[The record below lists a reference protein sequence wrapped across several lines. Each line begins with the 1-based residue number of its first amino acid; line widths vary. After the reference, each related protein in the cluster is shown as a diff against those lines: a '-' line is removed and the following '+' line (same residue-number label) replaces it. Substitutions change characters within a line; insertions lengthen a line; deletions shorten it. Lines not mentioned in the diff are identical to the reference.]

1 MKFIVLK
8 HLTEFG
14 FKMVL
19 VFLPCFIHLTVR
31 NACFC
36 CLKLEGGRRRLIC
49 FLLRIGLRS
58 WLLTISFKWPFFQGL
73 WPHLVEATLA
83 AFHPYGKQLVSWCD
97 QAWYSPSSS
106 SCTCRTLF
114 CYRKQSYCKQFL
126 YLSLYSPQCWECY
139 VVQCQTKCIFPLSW
153 PSSSELLYALEI
165 WAAFSCGVW

>member
-1 MKFIVLK
+1 ML
-8 HLTEFG
+8 L
-14 FKMVL
+14 L
-19 VFLPCFIHLTVR
+19 LPSFIHLTFRMYGFV
-31 NACFC
+31 
-36 CLKLEGGRRRLIC
+36 LLSWGGVGMLFFPRRRHQIMITHC
-49 FLLRIGLRS
+49 F
-58 WLLTISFKWPFFQGL
+58 ISMTFFQGL
-73 WPHLVEATLA
+73 WPHIAEATLA

-126 YLSLYSPQCWECY
+126 YLSLFSPQCWECY